1 MTTTWRPETLDAL
14 RAVVADAH
22 ASRTAAPAVDLS
34 SLDRVLAYSPDD
46 LTVTVEAGITVAAL
60 QQALAPAGQWL
71 PVDPPHPE
79 TTTVADLLQFDV
91 SGPRRFGYGTVRE
104 HVLGMAVVT
113 GDGRLVRTGGRV
125 VKNVAGYD
133 LAKLF
138 IGDRRTLGL
147 VVEATFKLMPR
158 PADERIVACSAA
170 SVDGIGAQLDAVLTG
185 PTSPVVVDLH
195 SLDRDTKGWT
205 LVLAFA
211 GHPDDVAWQVE
222 RLDDTW
228 QPRESLDHEA
238 RFWNGQTFAAAAR
251 TSVLPSTLVSHVQAH
266 DYGDVVC
273 RAGNGV
279 IYARDVP
286 RSAAASRAS
295 GNAAAP
301 AVADLTRRLIET
313 FDPHGVFRREEVS
326 S

>member
-1 MTTTWRPETLDAL
+1 MTAPWRPATVDAL
-14 RAVVADAH
+14 RAAVADAH
-22 ASRTAAPAVDLS
+22 ASRTGVPRVDLS
-34 SLDRVLAYSPDD
+34 ALDRVLAYSPDD

-71 PVDPPHPE
+71 PVDPPHAA
-79 TTTVADLLQFDV
+79 TTTVADLLQYDV

-138 IGDRRTLGL
+138 IGDRRTLGI

-158 PADERIVACSAA
+158 PADERIVTLSHP
-170 SVDGIGAQLDAVLTG
+170 SLEVIGAQLDAVLAG

-195 SLDRDTKGWT
+195 SLDRDAGGWT

-211 GHPDDVAWQVE
+211 GHPDDVAWEVATLDAAWQV
-222 RLDDTW
+222 RDALDY
-228 QPRESLDHEA
+228 EA
-238 RFWNGQTFAAAAR
+238 RFWDGRRFDTVAR
-251 TSVLPSTLVSHVQAH
+251 TSVLPSTLVRHLEAH
-266 DYGDVVC
+266 DDGDVVC

-279 IYARDVP
+279 IYVRDLP
-286 RSAAASRAS
+286 RAAT
-295 GNAAAP
+295 GPAAGTSSP
-301 AVADLTRRLIET
+301 AIAELTRRLVET
-313 FDPHGVFRREEVS
+313 FDPHGVFRRAEVS